1 MIPTDENYLCF
12 VRHFKNIN
20 YICIGINILT
30 TAYYMTVLYPTP
42 PLTHMRNVNTIHLSN
57 LNYV

>member
-1 MIPTDENYLCF
+1 MIHTNENNLYSILY
-12 VRHFKNIN
+12 FKNIN
-20 YICIGINILT
+20 YICTGINILT
-30 TAYYMTVLYPTP
+30 TAYYMTVVYPTP

>member
-1 MIPTDENYLCF
+1 MIHTNENNLCF

-20 YICIGINILT
+20 YICTCIIILT
-30 TAYYMTVLYPTP
+30 TAYYMIVVYPTP